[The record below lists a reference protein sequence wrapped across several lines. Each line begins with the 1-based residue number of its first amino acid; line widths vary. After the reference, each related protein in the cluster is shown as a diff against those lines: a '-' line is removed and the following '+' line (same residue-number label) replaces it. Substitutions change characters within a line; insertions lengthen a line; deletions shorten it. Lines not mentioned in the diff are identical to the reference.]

1 MLIITFEDVKD
12 NTLKRAYKGILKES
26 TKDKLYSFADDYH
39 ALRVMEDKVIE
50 EMRKRDPKFRLHHS
64 VYEQQI
70 AAKAAT
76 QAGQV
81 PVPCSLS
88 LI

>member
-1 MLIITFEDVKD
+1 
-12 NTLKRAYKGILKES
+12 
-26 TKDKLYSFADDYH
+26 
-39 ALRVMEDKVIE
+39 MEDKVIE

-76 QAGQV
+76 QGQIFLFSQQDV
-81 PVPCSLS
+81 GSKEIIKVFKNYLE
-88 LI
+88 